1 MSYDQW
7 ELVNPADKSNASAGA
22 FGTVRKVRRASAAAP
37 DSYQLGALKELKN
50 LATPGVIGLAKN
62 EIAKIATVD
71 HPNIARFIEDG
82 LNDGLPWFVMGFV
95 EGTSLEKL
103 VKQGK
108 KLSESKWKDFIIEVL
123 DALAYLETKSLSH
136 LDLHPGNV
144 ILTKSGHFTIVD
156 FGLSA
161 SVYGK
166 KLNIQHWGYAAPEQ
180 FSGLIDAPES
190 PASDV
195 FAFAQTAYLV
205 ATGSSVWKSE
215 NRDEKIWNLVNRPPN
230 LDRLAPKY
238 RQWLQPALAR
248 DPKNR
253 PTARELLQSFREID
267 SMSSEAHSASE
278 SIKTWADVEGFLN
291 KKYLES
297 VDFAVAFRF
306 SSGAAWQFELD
317 QDSEP
322 AILRMEQVGTN
333 RIPTTS
339 NVKTRL
345 DRLGW
350 RAASPSSAE
359 KVLKLDHADD
369 TSNVICMTLHLG
381 FGLEVENLSLISK

>member
-7 ELVNPADKSNASAGA
+7 ELVDPADKSNANAGA

-50 LATPGVIGLAKN
+50 LATPEVVNLAKN
-62 EIAKIATVD
+62 EIAKISTVD

-82 LNDGLPWFVMGFV
+82 LNGGLPWFVMGFV

-103 VKQGK
+103 VRQGK
-108 KLSESKWKDFIIEVL
+108 RLSESKWKDFISEVL

-136 LDLHPGNV
+136 LDLHPGNI
-144 ILTKSGHFTIVD
+144 ILTTSGHFTIVD

-180 FSGLIDAPES
+180 FSGLINAPES

-230 LDRLAPKY
+230 LDRLASKY

-253 PTARELLQSFREID
+253 PSARELLQSFREID
-267 SMSSEAHSASE
+267 SINSGVASDGEAM
-278 SIKTWADVEGFLN
+278 KTWADVESALDQ
-291 KKYLES
+291 KYLKKM
-297 VDFAVAFRF
+297 DFEAAFRF
-306 SSGAAWQFELD
+306 STGAEWQFELD
-317 QDSEP
+317 QNSEP
-322 AILRMEQVGTN
+322 AFLRMEQVGTN
-333 RIPTTS
+333 LIPTTS

-350 RAASPSSAE
+350 RTASPSSAE
-359 KVLKLDHADD
+359 KILKLDHADD
-369 TSNVICMTLHLG
+369 APNAICITLHQG
-381 FGLEVENLSLISK
+381 FGLEVENLTLITK